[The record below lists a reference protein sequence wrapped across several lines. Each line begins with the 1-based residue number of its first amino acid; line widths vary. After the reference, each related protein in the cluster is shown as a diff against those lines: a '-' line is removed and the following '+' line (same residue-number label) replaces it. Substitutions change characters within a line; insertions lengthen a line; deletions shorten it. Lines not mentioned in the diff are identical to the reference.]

1 MNIDDFKIVTKRIF
15 KKLIVMLLVK
25 GEILLAAIKN
35 KTFQMSKSKNEK
47 KLPEIKCKIQIYIRN
62 KKKHI

>member
-1 MNIDDFKIVTKRIF
+1 MNIDDFKIVIKRIF

-47 KLPEIKCKIQIYIRN
+47 KLSEIKCKIQIYIRN